1 MWNEVQPVLQQFL
14 VAVLTG
20 ILGVASA
27 FLIAV
32 AKKGFDWLS
41 AKIDSIKQ
49 DDTRKLLAEANQALS
64 TIVQNTVE
72 ALNQTL
78 GDDIRASLAAGDGKY
93 SKEDLLNLKVTALNT
108 INKQLTQTYRD
119 ILETTYPAL
128 DEYISDLVE
137 TAVRLCKD

>member
-49 DDTRKLLAEANQALS
+49 DDTRKLLAEANNALS
-64 TIVQNTVE
+64 TIVYNTVE

-93 SKEDLLNLKVTALNT
+93 SKEDLLNLKATALNT

-119 ILETTYPAL
+119 VLETAYPAL
-128 DEYISDLVE
+128 DAYISDLVE
-137 TAVRLCKD
+137 TAVRLYKD

>member
-49 DDTRKLLAEANQALS
+49 DDTRKLFAEANQALC
-64 TIVQNTVE
+64 TIVYNTVE

-93 SKEDLLNLKVTALNT
+93 SKEDLLNLKATALNT

-128 DEYISDLVE
+128 DAYISDLVE
-137 TAVRLCKD
+137 TAVRSYKD

>member
-41 AKIDSIKQ
+41 VKIDSIKQ
-49 DDTRKLLAEANQALS
+49 DDTRKLLDEANQAVS

>member
-41 AKIDSIKQ
+41 VKIDSIKQ
-49 DDTRKLLAEANQALS
+49 DDTRKLLDEANQALS

>member
-64 TIVQNTVE
+64 TIVHNTVE

-78 GDDIRASLAAGDGKY
+78 GDDIRASLEAGDGKY
-93 SKEDLLNLKVTALNT
+93 TKEDLLNLKATALNT

-119 ILETTYPAL
+119 ILETAYPAL
-128 DEYISDLVE
+128 DAYISDLVE
-137 TAVRLCKD
+137 TAVRLYKD